1 MNNVKQVADISMDQL
16 SPVVLKSFLFTQGL
30 NFHEGYRLKGRYV
43 YDYELEFFVFSKGG
57 MVIDDKEYSISKG
70 DVVFRRPGQFTQ
82 GIMPYSCYLI
92 CIDMLGNTGKNPQT
106 YDFTEKQEFQS
117 NYRNPLLDGIPS
129 IFKPSNY
136 HKYQDMFDLVLKEFI
151 NQGEFSG
158 ILLKSTVLKI
168 LYEICSDLKNPFVNN
183 ENINSAHYTA
193 VKRAKEY
200 IDSNLKQKIS
210 LNKLASIVNL
220 SPTYFHK
227 IFTDTLG
234 ITPTEYITN
243 ARINTAKEL
252 LVKTNLPVYE
262 IAIECGYDN
271 IPYFSYIFK
280 NRTGVAPGEFR
291 KRHSYFI

>member
-1 MNNVKQVADISMDQL
+1 MKYMESESDISIDQL

-30 NFHEGYRLKGRYV
+30 NFPEGHRLKGRYV
-43 YDYELEFFVFSKGG
+43 YDYEIEFFVYSKGG
-57 MVIDDKEYSISKG
+57 MIIDDKEYSVSKG

-92 CIDMLGNTGKNPQT
+92 CVDMYGNTGKNPQT
-106 YDFTEKQEFQS
+106 YDFTVEQEFQS
-117 NYRNPLLDGIPS
+117 NYRNALLDAIPPV
-129 IFKPSNY
+129 FKPSNY
-136 HKYQDMFDLVLKEFI
+136 HKYQEMFDLVLKEFI
-151 NQGEFSG
+151 NQREFSG

-168 LYEICSDLKNPFVNN
+168 LYEICSDIKNPFINN
-183 ENINSAHYTA
+183 ENINLAHYTA

-200 IDSNLKQKIS
+200 IDSNMKQKIT
-210 LNKLASIVNL
+210 LEKIASIVNL

-234 ITPTEYITN
+234 ITPTEYVTN
-243 ARINTAKEL
+243 VRIDKAKEL
-252 LVKTNLPVYE
+252 LVKTSLPVYE
-262 IAIECGYDN
+262 VAIECGYEN

-280 NRTGVAPGEFR
+280 NRTGAAPGEFR